1 MKNKYDLNRIL
12 EKTKQYFEKQGLAL
26 FDEEIEHNETCTL
39 MYNYMDNIIDII
51 IFVDNEDDTLS
62 ITYSYDEYYKNVDNG
77 FRLPN
82 SHILSFSVYNIA
94 LEHSQ
99 LKKQIKE
106 SFKFFM
112 KIFKQHEKKYK
123 KQNNEK
129 DMK

>member
-1 MKNKYDLNRIL
+1 MENKYDLNRIL

-129 DMK
+129 NMK